1 MNILFLG
8 DIVGRPG
15 RTSVARWLPKLRRT
29 HPIDFVVANAENAAG
44 GTGATPDV
52 LDELKRHGVEAFT
65 MGNHVWSKKNL
76 LAALARFPE
85 MARPANYPDGAPGQ
99 GAIIVETSKGVKV
112 GLLNLL
118 GRVYMDPLDCPFR
131 AADLALEALRAE
143 TPIVLVDMH
152 AEATSEKIAMGWYL
166 DGRCSA
172 VLGTH
177 THVQT
182 ADEWIMPQGAAYI
195 TDVGMCGPLHSV
207 LGVDRNIIIDR
218 FLSGM
223 PARFEL
229 AKGPLVLSAVLL
241 EVDEATGRARHIER
255 ICMRESDADA
265 NA

>member
-131 AADLALEALRAE
+131 AADRALEALRAE

-172 VLGTH
+172 
-177 THVQT
+177 
-182 ADEWIMPQGAAYI
+182 
-195 TDVGMCGPLHSV
+195 V